1 MATQQRLCLGHVG
14 DNTGR
19 ANHGVHQARRCVDTD
34 VGYSSAL
41 LRRRPPKNRTCESP
55 LIRLTPL
62 VSTVFGTEHQCE
74 SVAVR
79 RRAK

>member
-34 VGYSSAL
+34 VG
-41 LRRRPPKNRTCESP
+41 
-55 LIRLTPL
+55 
-62 VSTVFGTEHQCE
+62 
-74 SVAVR
+74 
-79 RRAK
+79 